1 MDRSWRERVETEG
14 SALDDPT
21 LTRWQKFKA
30 GGYSVNNVGRSFAQK
45 LALKQKKVEFLEA
58 LIEKKQ

>member
-1 MDRSWRERVETEG
+1 MDRSWRDLAEKEG

-30 GGYSVNNVGRSFAQK
+30 GGYSVKNVGNRYAHGLS
-45 LALKQKKVEFLEA
+45 LKQKKVEFLES
-58 LIEKKQ
+58 LVKKKE